1 MDLDG
6 MDIDIAPDPNNAPDP
21 NELYHH
27 IIRSYGTGIDMEGND
42 DDLMLDVVLFKLARA
57 VPDNT
62 FNIEFQTIQALR
74 MNDLR
79 DLLNSG
85 NYEKAAREVLR
96 RCIAGETLRCNAL
109 RSDHIWS
116 IEKQNPAPA
125 LPAAFG
131 GRE

>member
-1 MDLDG
+1 
-6 MDIDIAPDPNNAPDP
+6 MDIDNAPDP
-21 NELYHH
+21 NELYIP
-27 IIRSYGTGIDMEGND
+27 IIRTFGTGIDKEGND
-42 DDLMLDVVLFKLARA
+42 NDVMLNVVLLELARA
-57 VPDNT
+57 VPDRT
-62 FNIEFQTIQALR
+62 FDIDSLPFAAIKALH

-96 RCIAGETLRCNAL
+96 RCIAGETLRCVAL

-116 IEKQNPAPA
+116 IAKQMPAPS
-125 LPAAFG
+125 LPDTLG